1 MHLYSW
7 QENKTKNLAQNGS
20 SVNLRNPTA
29 EGLKADSWV
38 SLKGDL
44 INSGHLKLFLIM
56 SPFYLRDFYAASG
69 KICIQ
74 IKYILYKS

>member
-1 MHLYSW
+1 MYLYLYSW
-7 QENKTKNLAQNGS
+7 QENKTKNLAQNGN

-29 EGLKADSWV
+29 DSEV
-38 SLKGDL
+38 SLEGDL

-56 SPFYLRDFYAASG
+56 TPFHLRNFYAASG

-74 IKYILYKS
+74 IKYLLYKS